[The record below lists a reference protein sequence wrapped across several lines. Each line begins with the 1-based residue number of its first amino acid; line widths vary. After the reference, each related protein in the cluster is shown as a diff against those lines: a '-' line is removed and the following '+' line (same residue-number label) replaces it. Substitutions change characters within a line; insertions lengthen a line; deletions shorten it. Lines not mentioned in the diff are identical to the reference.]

1 MAAKGK
7 KQRITVDGTVL
18 KVEYPTIR
26 KTVTVDVSRFS
37 EEVRHEAMLHG
48 FKQKY
53 GDVESGGTAAE
64 KYDMLQRVIAAHES
78 GNWDVTVGTRDD
90 SGIIIEAVARR
101 FDYTVEQVQKALEAA
116 EDREA
121 KLKEWRSNAK
131 VKATIAEIRAERA
144 AKAAEEAEDDDI
156 DLDVEE

>member
-26 KTVTVDVSRFS
+26 KSVTVDVSRFD
-37 EEVRHEAMLHG
+37 EAVRFEAMIHG

-53 GDVESGGTAAE
+53 GDAESGRSASE
-64 KYDMLQRVIAAHES
+64 KYEMVQRIVAAHES
-78 GNWDVTVGTRDD
+78 GSWDVAAGTRDD
-90 SGIIIEAVARR
+90 SGIVIEAVARR
-101 FDYTVEQVQKALEAA
+101 GGYTVEQVTAALDAA

-121 KLKEWRSNAK
+121 KLKDWKSNAN
-131 VKATIAEIRAERA
+131 VKAEIAKIRAERA
-144 AKAAEEAEDDDI
+144 QAAADDAEDDDI
-156 DLDVEE
+156 DLE

>member
-26 KTVTVDVSRFS
+26 KSVSVDVSKFS
-37 EEVRHEAMLHG
+37 EKVRHEAMLHG

-78 GNWDVTVGTRDD
+78 GSWDVQAGTRDD
-90 SGIIIEAVARR
+90 SGIIIEAVALR
-101 FDYTVEQVQKALEAA
+101 FDYTVEQVNAALDEAD
-116 EDREA
+116 DREA
-121 KLKEWRSNAK
+121 KLKEWRSNPK
-131 VKATIAEIRAERA
+131 VKATIAKIRADRA
-144 AKAAEEAEDDDI
+144 EAAAEEAEADDI
-156 DLDVEE
+156 EIDVE